1 MKSQPIK
8 KSNSVPISNE
18 RKVKLVKGPKG
29 RPVKRSTKQKYGT
42 SKLEA
47 DFAREFLD
55 KLKVKYIY
63 EYEAKDIGRFYD
75 FAVTLYDNVDFIMED
90 KHGITCIKQDGQNV
104 PIAFLIEID
113 GSYFHSDP
121 RVVNE
126 RNLNPMQKH
135 NKVVDFIKTRW
146 CGLHGIPLLR
156 IWEHDIRNNPKKV
169 FEELYK
175 YLGDSYRQ
183 KKIRDNKRR
192 PH

>member
-1 MKSQPIK
+1 MRSQPIK
-8 KSNSVPISNE
+8 KSNSLPISDK
-18 RKVKLVKGPKG
+18 RKTKLVKGPKG
-29 RPVKRSTKQKYGT
+29 RPVKRSSKPKYGI

-55 KLKVKYIY
+55 KLGLKYIY
-63 EYEAKDIGRFYD
+63 EYEAKDIGRFFD
-75 FAVTLYDNVDFIMED
+75 FAIIQHQDIPYIMED
-90 KHGITCIKQDGQNV
+90 KHGIESVKQEGQLIDILFIVECDG
-104 PIAFLIEID
+104 
-113 GSYFHSDP
+113 GYFHSDP

-156 IWEHDIRNNPKKV
+156 IWEEDIRKNPKKV
-169 FEELYK
+169 FEELHK
-175 YLGDSYRQ
+175 YLGDGYKQ
-183 KKIRDNKRR
+183 KRIRDNKRK